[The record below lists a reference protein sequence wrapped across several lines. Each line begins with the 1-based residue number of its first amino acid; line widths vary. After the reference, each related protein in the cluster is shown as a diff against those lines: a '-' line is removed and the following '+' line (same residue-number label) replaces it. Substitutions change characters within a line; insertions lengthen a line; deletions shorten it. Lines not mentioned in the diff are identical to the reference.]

1 MHIQVSRDEYR
12 AVEAMRGLY
21 RQEANCQIIHD
32 SALGRG
38 IADPYLIL
46 VDGRVGGYGGVWN
59 KYSPDRVMEFYTLP
73 HLRAAALPM
82 FRELLAVSGATEIEA
97 QTNMPLML
105 LMLLDCGTHLFSE
118 NILFADAFTTQLPN
132 PGGRFRLSTPADVP
146 PPEPEPE
153 PEPAP
158 SAPAS
163 DASSSA
169 ATAATAATTTSGPS
183 PAVTG
188 TTASAPRRPRPP
200 EGDWVIELDD
210 DGDTP
215 GGIVAAGG
223 FLCHYNPPYGDV
235 YMAVAE
241 SARRRGFGS
250 YIVQEIKRVCYEAG
264 KRPAARC
271 NPTNAGSRK
280 TLQRAGFLPCGR
292 LLVGAVA
299 ASRATEAPDT
309 A

>member
-12 AVEAMRGLY
+12 AVESMRGLY

-82 FRELLAVSGATEIEA
+82 FRELLAVSGAREIEA
-97 QTNMPLML
+97 QTNMPSML
-105 LMLLDCGTHLFSE
+105 LMLLDCGTNLFSE

-146 PPEPEPE
+146 PPEPESE
-153 PEPAP
+153 P
-158 SAPAS
+158 S
-163 DASSSA
+163 
-169 ATAATAATTTSGPS
+169 
-183 PAVTG
+183 
-188 TTASAPRRPRPP
+188 SAPRPPRPP
-200 EGDWVIELDD
+200 EGDWVIEADD
-210 DGDTP
+210 DSNAP

-223 FLCHYNPPYGDV
+223 FLCHYNPPYGDI
-235 YMAVAE
+235 YMGVAE

-250 YIVQEIKRVCYEAG
+250 YIVQELKRVCYEAG

-271 NPTNAGSRK
+271 NPTNAGSRR